1 MGTERSGRDMGH
13 EELVI
18 VVRVL
23 GALTVGALIGL
34 ERTFHGRPAG
44 FNPTLGRIEGESL
57 FEAFAG
63 YGGYRNLVYFA
74 ACSVLRGK
82 RGLQFGRDF
91 LKASGTRALI
101 GYTTPVNW
109 MASLVADM
117 LFLHRFYS
125 DPAPWRNLR
134 RIFASVLRDY
144 PRARSLGYTLLTR

>member
-1 MGTERSGRDMGH
+1 MFY
-13 EELVI
+13 L
-18 VVRVL
+18 
-23 GALTVGALIGL
+23 A
-34 ERTFHGRPAG
+34 FHGRPAG
-44 FNPTLGRIEGESL
+44 LKPTLGRIEAEHL
-57 FEAFAG
+57 CEAFAG

-91 LKASGTRALI
+91 LKASGARAVV

-109 MASLVADM
+109 MASLLADM

-144 PRARSLGYTLLTR
+144 PRAKSLGYTLLTR